1 MKKILFYTTFLTQGG
16 GIEVVTVRYINK
28 FIENGYKV
36 DLYIDYD
43 MGEENIREKE
53 IDKRVKITYLKSEKI
68 SKLIYKLRTLG
79 KEKKIYNIFLY
90 ILILAS
96 DFIVWK
102 KEVKKIEK
110 ENYDATISFFQFL
123 PSYITKVKGPKHM
136 IFLHGSVKQY
146 FEGIR
151 KYFKNSFFNKIN
163 RFDYICTVS
172 EEMRIQLKEIFPN
185 LTNKQVTIYNP
196 IDFETIESK
205 AYKRENLTLDEEKL
219 LNSSYICSVGRLDEG
234 QKDFNTLINAY
245 ANLKG
250 ENKISEKLVLVGDG
264 PDREKLENL
273 VKKLNLENYIIFL
286 GKKSNPYIWM
296 KNSKAFILSSKYE
309 GLPTVLIEALIL
321 DVPSVSSNCLTG
333 PVEILENGKYG
344 ELFNIGNIK
353 ELEKKILITLNKRE
367 KIKTRDYIEK
377 KFGSGFVA
385 LEKTFKNG
393 EKNELVIF

>member
-90 ILILAS
+90 VLILVS

-102 KEVKKIEK
+102 KEIKKIER

-123 PSYITKVKGPKHM
+123 PSYITKLKEPKHM
-136 IFLHGSVKQY
+136 IFLHGSVRQY
-146 FEGIR
+146 FEGVR

-196 IDFETIESK
+196 IDFETIENK
-205 AYKRENLTLDEEKL
+205 ACKRENLNLDEEKL
-219 LNSSYICSVGRLDEG
+219 LKNPYICSVGRLDEG

-250 ENKISEKLVLVGDG
+250 ENKISEKLILVGDG
-264 PDREKLENL
+264 PDKEKLKSL
-273 VKKLNLENYIIFL
+273 VKKLNLENDVIFL

-321 DVPSVSSNCLTG
+321 DVPSISSNCLTG
-333 PVEILENGKYG
+333 PIEILENGKFG

-353 ELEKKILITLNKRE
+353 ELEEKILITLSKVK

-377 KFGSGFVA
+377 KFGSGFEVLRKI
-385 LEKTFKNG
+385 LENK
-393 EKNELVIF
+393 EK

>member
-36 DLYIDYD
+36 DLYIDYN

-163 RFDYICTVS
+163 RFDNICTVS

-196 IDFETIESK
+196 IDFETIETK
-205 AYKRENLTLDEEKL
+205 ACKRGDLTSDEEKL

-245 ANLKG
+245 ANLK
-250 ENKISEKLVLVGDG
+250 NKISEKLVLVGDG

-273 VKKLNLENYIIFL
+273 VKELNLENYIIFL
-286 GKKSNPYIWM
+286 GKKNNPYIWM

-321 DVPSVSSNCLTG
+321 DIPSISSNCLTG
-333 PVEILENGKYG
+333 PAEILENGKYG
-344 ELFNIGNIK
+344 ELFNIGNVK
-353 ELEKKILITLNKRE
+353 ELEEKILLSLEKRE
-367 KIKTRDYIEK
+367 KIRTRDYIQR
-377 KFGSGFVA
+377 KFGSGFA
-385 LEKTFKNG
+385 TLEKVLESGDKR
-393 EKNELVIF
+393 

>member
-36 DLYIDYD
+36 DLYIDYN

-90 ILILAS
+90 ILILVS
-96 DFIVWK
+96 DFIIWK
-102 KEVKKIEK
+102 KEIKKIEK

-123 PSYITKVKGPKHM
+123 PSYITKLKGPKHM

-151 KYFKNSFFNKIN
+151 KYFKISFFNKIN

-172 EEMRIQLKEIFPN
+172 EEMRVQLKEIFPN

-196 IDFETIESK
+196 IDFETIENK
-205 AYKRENLTLDEEKL
+205 ACERGDLTLDEEEL

-234 QKDFNTLINAY
+234 QKDFSTLINAY
-245 ANLKG
+245 ANLKFN
-250 ENKISEKLVLVGDG
+250 NKISEKLVLVGDG

-273 VKKLNLENYIIFL
+273 VRELKLENDIIFL

-296 KNSKAFILSSKYE
+296 KNSKVFILSSKYE

-321 DVPSVSSNCLTG
+321 DAPSISSNCLTG

-344 ELFNIGNIK
+344 ELFNIGNVK
-353 ELEKKILITLNKRE
+353 ELEEKILITLSKVE
-367 KIKTRDYIEK
+367 KIKTKEYIKE
-377 KFGSGFVA
+377 KFGSGFEVLRKI
-385 LEKTFKNG
+385 LENK
-393 EKNELVIF
+393 EK

>member
-163 RFDYICTVS
+163 RFDNICTVS
-172 EEMRIQLKEIFPN
+172 EEMRVQLKEIFPN
-185 LTNKQVTIYNP
+185 LTNKQMTIYNP
-196 IDFETIESK
+196 IDFETIETK
-205 AYKRENLTLDEEKL
+205 ACKRGDLTSDEEKL

-245 ANLKG
+245 ANLK
-250 ENKISEKLVLVGDG
+250 NKISEKLVLVGDG

-273 VKKLNLENYIIFL
+273 VKELNLENYIIFL
-286 GKKSNPYIWM
+286 GKKNNPYIWM

-321 DVPSVSSNCLTG
+321 DIPSISSNCLTG
-333 PVEILENGKYG
+333 PAEILENGKYG
-344 ELFNIGNIK
+344 ELFNIGNVK
-353 ELEKKILITLNKRE
+353 ELEEKILLSLEKRE
-367 KIKTRDYIEK
+367 KIRTRDYIQR
-377 KFGSGFVA
+377 KFGSGFA
-385 LEKTFKNG
+385 TLEKVLESGDKR
-393 EKNELVIF
+393 

>member
-90 ILILAS
+90 IVILVS
-96 DFIVWK
+96 DFIIWK
-102 KEVKKIEK
+102 KEAKKIEK

-123 PSYITKVKGPKHM
+123 PSYITKVKGSKHM

-172 EEMRIQLKEIFPN
+172 EEMRVQLKEIFPN
-185 LTNKQVTIYNP
+185 LTNSQVTIYNP
-196 IDFETIESK
+196 IDFETIENK
-205 AYKRENLTLDEEKL
+205 AFKRENLTLDEEKL

-245 ANLKG
+245 ANLK
-250 ENKISEKLVLVGDG
+250 NKSKIDAKLVLVGDG

-273 VKKLNLENYIIFL
+273 VKELKLENNIIFL

-296 KNSKAFILSSKYE
+296 KNSKVFILSSKYE

-321 DVPSVSSNCLTG
+321 DVPSISSNCLTG

-344 ELFNIGNIK
+344 ELFNIGNVK
-353 ELEKKILITLNKRE
+353 ELEEKILLTLNKIE
-367 KIKTRDYIEK
+367 KIKTKEYIK
-377 KFGSGFVA
+377 RKFGSGFETFEKV
-385 LEKTFKNG
+385 LENG
-393 EKNELVIF
+393 DKR

>member
-36 DLYIDYD
+36 DLYIDYN

-79 KEKKIYNIFLY
+79 KEKKIYNVFLY
-90 ILILAS
+90 ILILIS

-102 KEVKKIEK
+102 KEINKIER

-123 PSYITKVKGPKHM
+123 PSYITKVNGPKHM

-151 KYFKNSFFNKIN
+151 KYFKSSFFNKIN
-163 RFDYICTVS
+163 KFDYICTVS

-185 LTNKQVTIYNP
+185 LTNEQVTVYNP
-196 IDFETIESK
+196 IDFENIETK
-205 AYKRENLTLDEEKL
+205 AYERRDLTPDEEKL
-219 LNSSYICSVGRLDEG
+219 LDSSYICSVGRLDEG

-245 ANLKG
+245 ANLKIK
-250 ENKISEKLVLVGDG
+250 NKINEKLILVGDG
-264 PDREKLENL
+264 PDRERLENL
-273 VKKLNLENYIIFL
+273 VKELKVEGDIIFI

-321 DVPSVSSNCLTG
+321 DVPSISSNCLTG
-333 PVEILENGKYG
+333 PVEILENGKFG
-344 ELFNIGNIK
+344 ELFNIGDIK
-353 ELEKKILITLNKRE
+353 ELEEKLLLTLSKIE
-367 KIKTRDYIEK
+367 KIKTKEYIK
-377 KFGSGFVA
+377 RKFGSGFEVLRKI
-385 LEKTFKNG
+385 LENK
-393 EKNELVIF
+393 EK

>member
-90 ILILAS
+90 VLILVS

-102 KEVKKIEK
+102 KEIKKIEK
-110 ENYDATISFFQFL
+110 ENYDVTISFFQFL

-151 KYFKNSFFNKIN
+151 KYFKDSFFNKIN
-163 RFDYICTVS
+163 KFDYICTVS
-172 EEMRIQLKEIFPN
+172 EEMRVQLKEIFPN
-185 LTNKQVTIYNP
+185 LANKQVTIYNP
-196 IDFETIESK
+196 IDFETIENK
-205 AYKRENLTLDEEKL
+205 ACERGDLTSDEEEV
-219 LNSSYICSVGRLDEG
+219 LNSPYICSVGRLDEG

-245 ANLKG
+245 ANLKVN
-250 ENKISEKLVLVGDG
+250 NKIREKLVLVGDG

-273 VKKLNLENYIIFL
+273 VRELKLENDIIFL

-296 KNSKAFILSSKYE
+296 KNSKVFILSSKYE

-321 DVPSVSSNCLTG
+321 DVTSISSNCLTG
-333 PVEILENGKYG
+333 PVEILENGKFG
-344 ELFNIGNIK
+344 ELFNIGNVK
-353 ELEKKILITLNKRE
+353 ELEEKILITLSKAE
-367 KIKTRDYIEK
+367 KIKTKEYIKE
-377 KFGSGFVA
+377 KFGSGFEVLRKI
-385 LEKTFKNG
+385 LENK
-393 EKNELVIF
+393 EK

>member
-28 FIENGYKV
+28 FIENGYKI
-36 DLYIDYD
+36 DLYIDYN
-43 MGEENIREKE
+43 MGEENVREKE

-90 ILILAS
+90 ILILVS

-102 KEVKKIEK
+102 KEIKKIEK

-245 ANLKG
+245 ANLKFD
-250 ENKISEKLVLVGDG
+250 NKISEKLVLVGDG

-273 VKKLNLENYIIFL
+273 VKKLNLKDNVIFL

-296 KNSKAFILSSKYE
+296 KNSKTFILSSKYE

-321 DVPSVSSNCLTG
+321 DVPSISSNCLTG

-344 ELFNIGNIK
+344 ELFNIGNLK
-353 ELEKKILITLNKRE
+353 ELEEKILITLNKRE
-367 KIKTRDYIEK
+367 KIKTRDYIER
-377 KFGSGFVA
+377 KFGISFKI
-385 LEKTFKNG
+385 LEN
-393 EKNELVIF
+393 LIDYRR

>member
-36 DLYIDYD
+36 DLYIDYN
-43 MGEENIREKE
+43 MGEENVREKE

-90 ILILAS
+90 ILILVS

-102 KEVKKIEK
+102 KEIKKIEK

-123 PSYITKVKGPKHM
+123 PSYITKGKGPKHM

-172 EEMRIQLKEIFPN
+172 EEMRSQLKEIFPN

-196 IDFETIESK
+196 IDFETIENK
-205 AYKRENLTLDEEKL
+205 ACKRENLTLDEEKL
-219 LNSSYICSVGRLDEG
+219 LKNPYICSVGRLDEG

-245 ANLKG
+245 ANLKV

-273 VKKLNLENYIIFL
+273 AKKLNLENDVIFL

-321 DVPSVSSNCLTG
+321 DVPSISSSCLTG
-333 PVEILENGKYG
+333 PVEILENGKFG
-344 ELFNIGNIK
+344 ELFNIGNVK
-353 ELEKKILITLNKRE
+353 ELEEKILITLSKVE
-367 KIKTRDYIEK
+367 KIKTRDYIER
-377 KFGSGFVA
+377 KFGIGFKI
-385 LEKTFKNG
+385 LEN
-393 EKNELVIF
+393 LIDYRR

>member
-90 ILILAS
+90 ILILVS

-102 KEVKKIEK
+102 KEIKKIRR

-136 IFLHGSVKQY
+136 IFLHGSVRQY

-151 KYFKNSFFNKIN
+151 KYFKNSFFNKID

-172 EEMRIQLKEIFPN
+172 EEMRVQLKEIFPN

-196 IDFETIESK
+196 IDFETIETK
-205 AYKRENLTLDEEKL
+205 ACKRGDLTSAEEKL

-245 ANLKG
+245 ANLKV

-273 VKKLNLENYIIFL
+273 VRELKLENDIIFL

-296 KNSKAFILSSKYE
+296 KNSKVFILSSKYE

-321 DVPSVSSNCLTG
+321 DAPSISSNCLTG

-344 ELFNIGNIK
+344 ELFNIGNVK
-353 ELEKKILITLNKRE
+353 ELEEKILITLSKVE
-367 KIKTRDYIEK
+367 KIKTKEYIKE
-377 KFGSGFVA
+377 KFGSGFEVLRKI
-385 LEKTFKNG
+385 LENK
-393 EKNELVIF
+393 EK

>member
-90 ILILAS
+90 ILILVS

-102 KEVKKIEK
+102 KEIKKIRR

-136 IFLHGSVKQY
+136 IFLHGSVRQY

-172 EEMRIQLKEIFPN
+172 EEMRVQLKEIFPN

-196 IDFETIESK
+196 IDFETIENK
-205 AYKRENLTLDEEKL
+205 ACERGDLTLDEEKL

-234 QKDFNTLINAY
+234 QKDFSTLINAY
-245 ANLKG
+245 ANLKFN
-250 ENKISEKLVLVGDG
+250 NKISEKLVLVGDG

-273 VKKLNLENYIIFL
+273 VRELKLENDIIFL

-321 DVPSVSSNCLTG
+321 DVPSISSNCLTG
-333 PVEILENGKYG
+333 PVEILENGKFG
-344 ELFNIGNIK
+344 ELFNIGNVK
-353 ELEKKILITLNKRE
+353 ELEEKILLILSKVE
-367 KIKTRDYIEK
+367 KIKTKEYIKE
-377 KFGSGFVA
+377 KFGSGFEVLRKI
-385 LEKTFKNG
+385 LENK
-393 EKNELVIF
+393 EK

>member
-53 IDKRVKITYLKSEKI
+53 IDKRVKITYLKSEKN

-90 ILILAS
+90 ILILVS
-96 DFIVWK
+96 DFIIWK
-102 KEVKKIEK
+102 KEIKKIEK

-123 PSYITKVKGPKHM
+123 PSYITKLKGPKHM

-172 EEMRIQLKEIFPN
+172 EEMRVQLKEIFPN

-196 IDFETIESK
+196 IDFETIENK
-205 AYKRENLTLDEEKL
+205 ACERGDLTSAEEKL

-245 ANLKG
+245 ANLKV
-250 ENKISEKLVLVGDG
+250 ENKISEKLILVGDG
-264 PDREKLENL
+264 PDKEKLKSL
-273 VKKLNLENYIIFL
+273 VKKLNLENDVIFL

-321 DVPSVSSNCLTG
+321 DVPSISSNCLTG
-333 PVEILENGKYG
+333 PIEILENGKFG

-353 ELEKKILITLNKRE
+353 ELEEKILITLSKVK

-377 KFGSGFVA
+377 KFGSGFEVLRKI
-385 LEKTFKNG
+385 LENK
-393 EKNELVIF
+393 EK

>member
-53 IDKRVKITYLKSEKI
+53 IDKRVKITYLKSEKN

-79 KEKKIYNIFLY
+79 KEKKVYNIFLY
-90 ILILAS
+90 ILILVS
-96 DFIVWK
+96 DFIIWK
-102 KEVKKIEK
+102 KEIKKIEK

-123 PSYITKVKGPKHM
+123 PSYITKLKGPKHM

-151 KYFKNSFFNKIN
+151 KHFKNSFFNKIN

-172 EEMRIQLKEIFPN
+172 EEMRVQLKEIFPN

-196 IDFETIESK
+196 IDFETIENK
-205 AYKRENLTLDEEKL
+205 ACERGDLTSAEEKL

-245 ANLKG
+245 ANLKV
-250 ENKISEKLVLVGDG
+250 ENKISEKLILVGDG
-264 PDREKLENL
+264 PDKEKLKSL
-273 VKKLNLENYIIFL
+273 VKKLNLENDVIFL

-321 DVPSVSSNCLTG
+321 DVPSISSNCLTG
-333 PVEILENGKYG
+333 PIEILENGKFG

-353 ELEKKILITLNKRE
+353 ELEEKILITLSKVK

-377 KFGSGFVA
+377 KFGSGFEVLRKI
-385 LEKTFKNG
+385 LENK
-393 EKNELVIF
+393 EK

>member
-90 ILILAS
+90 ILILVS

-102 KEVKKIEK
+102 KEIKKIEK
-110 ENYDATISFFQFL
+110 ENYDVTISFFQFL
-123 PSYITKVKGPKHM
+123 PSYITKVKGLKHM
-136 IFLHGSVKQY
+136 IFLHGSIKQY

-163 RFDYICTVS
+163 RFDYICSVS
-172 EEMRIQLKEIFPN
+172 EEMRVQLKEIFPN

-196 IDFETIESK
+196 IDFENIEIK
-205 AYKRENLTLDEEKL
+205 ACERENLTFYEEGL

-245 ANLKG
+245 VNLKI

-273 VKKLNLENYIIFL
+273 VKKLKMEEDIIFL

-321 DVPSVSSNCLTG
+321 DVPSISSNCLTG
-333 PVEILENGKYG
+333 PVEILENGKFG
-344 ELFNIGNIK
+344 ELFNIGNVK
-353 ELEKKILITLNKRE
+353 ELEQKILITLNKRE
-367 KIKTRDYIEK
+367 KVKTRNYIER
-377 KFGSGFVA
+377 KFGIGFKI
-385 LEKTFKNG
+385 LEN
-393 EKNELVIF
+393 LIDYRR

>member
-53 IDKRVKITYLKSEKI
+53 IDKKVKINYLKSEKI

-79 KEKKIYNIFLY
+79 KEKKVYNIFLY
-90 ILILAS
+90 ILILVS

-102 KEVKKIEK
+102 KEIKRIER

-172 EEMRIQLKEIFPN
+172 EEMRVQLKEIFLN
-185 LTNKQVTIYNP
+185 LTNSQVTIYNP
-196 IDFETIESK
+196 IDFETIENK
-205 AYKRENLTLDEEKL
+205 AFKRENLTLDEEKL

-245 ANLKG
+245 ANLK
-250 ENKISEKLVLVGDG
+250 NKSKIDAKLVLVGDG

-273 VKKLNLENYIIFL
+273 VKELKLENDIIFL
-286 GKKSNPYIWM
+286 GKKSNPYIWI
-296 KNSKAFILSSKYE
+296 KNSKVFILSSKYE
-309 GLPTVLIEALIL
+309 GLPTVLIEALVL
-321 DVPSVSSNCLTG
+321 DIPSISSNCLTG
-333 PVEILENGKYG
+333 PAEILENGKYG
-344 ELFNIGNIK
+344 ELFNIGNAK
-353 ELEKKILITLNKRE
+353 ELEEKILLTLEKRE
-367 KIKTRDYIEK
+367 KIKTRDYIER
-377 KFGSGFVA
+377 KFGSGFA
-385 LEKTFKNG
+385 TLEKVLENG
-393 EKNELVIF
+393 DKR

>member
-53 IDKRVKITYLKSEKI
+53 IDKRVKITYLKSEKN

-90 ILILAS
+90 ILILVS
-96 DFIVWK
+96 DFIIWK
-102 KEVKKIEK
+102 KEIKKIEK

-123 PSYITKVKGPKHM
+123 PSYITKLKGPKHM

-172 EEMRIQLKEIFPN
+172 EEMRVQLKEIFPN

-196 IDFETIESK
+196 IDFKTIENK
-205 AYKRENLTLDEEKL
+205 ACERGDLTSAEEKL

-245 ANLKG
+245 ANLKV
-250 ENKISEKLVLVGDG
+250 ENKISEKLILVGDG
-264 PDREKLENL
+264 PDKEKLKSL
-273 VKKLNLENYIIFL
+273 VKKLNLENDVIFL

-321 DVPSVSSNCLTG
+321 DVPSISSNCLTG
-333 PVEILENGKYG
+333 PIEILENGKFG

-353 ELEKKILITLNKRE
+353 ELEEKILITLSKVK

-377 KFGSGFVA
+377 KFGSGFEVLRKI
-385 LEKTFKNG
+385 LENK
-393 EKNELVIF
+393 EK

>member
-53 IDKRVKITYLKSEKI
+53 IDKKVKITYLKSEKI

-79 KEKKIYNIFLY
+79 KEKKVYNIFLY
-90 ILILAS
+90 ILILVS

-102 KEVKKIEK
+102 KEIKKIER

-123 PSYITKVKGPKHM
+123 PSYITKIKGPKHM

-151 KYFKNSFFNKIN
+151 KHFKNSFFNKIN

-196 IDFETIESK
+196 IDFETIENK
-205 AYKRENLTLDEEKL
+205 ACERENLTLDEEKL

-245 ANLKG
+245 ANLK
-250 ENKISEKLVLVGDG
+250 NKSKIDAKLVLVGDG

-273 VKKLNLENYIIFL
+273 VKELKLENDIIFL
-286 GKKSNPYIWM
+286 RKKSNPYIWM
-296 KNSKAFILSSKYE
+296 KNSKVFILSSKYE
-309 GLPTVLIEALIL
+309 GLPTVLIEALVL
-321 DVPSVSSNCLTG
+321 DIPSISSNCLTG

-344 ELFNIGNIK
+344 ELFNIGNAK
-353 ELEKKILITLNKRE
+353 ELEEKILLTLEKRE
-367 KIKTRDYIEK
+367 KIKTRDYIER
-377 KFGSGFVA
+377 KFGSGFA
-385 LEKTFKNG
+385 TLEKVLENG
-393 EKNELVIF
+393 DKR

>member
-36 DLYIDYD
+36 DLYIDYN

-90 ILILAS
+90 VLILVS

-102 KEVKKIEK
+102 KEIKKIER

-123 PSYITKVKGPKHM
+123 PSYITKLKEPKHM
-136 IFLHGSVKQY
+136 IFLHGSVRQY
-146 FEGIR
+146 FEGVR

-196 IDFETIESK
+196 IDFETIENK
-205 AYKRENLTLDEEKL
+205 ACKRENLNLDEEKL
-219 LNSSYICSVGRLDEG
+219 LKNPYICSVGRLDEG

-250 ENKISEKLVLVGDG
+250 ENKISEKLILVGDG
-264 PDREKLENL
+264 PDKEKLKSL
-273 VKKLNLENYIIFL
+273 VKKLNLENDVIFL

-321 DVPSVSSNCLTG
+321 DVPSISSNCLTG
-333 PVEILENGKYG
+333 PIEILENGKFG

-353 ELEKKILITLNKRE
+353 ELEEKILITLSKVK

-377 KFGSGFVA
+377 KFGSGFEVLRKI
-385 LEKTFKNG
+385 LENK
-393 EKNELVIF
+393 EK

>member
-90 ILILAS
+90 ILILVS

-102 KEVKKIEK
+102 KEIKKIRR

-136 IFLHGSVKQY
+136 IFLHGSVRQY

-151 KYFKNSFFNKIN
+151 KYFKNSFFNKID

-172 EEMRIQLKEIFPN
+172 EEMRVQLKEIFPN

-196 IDFETIESK
+196 IDFETIETK
-205 AYKRENLTLDEEKL
+205 ACKRGDLTSAEEKL

-245 ANLKG
+245 ANLKV
-250 ENKISEKLVLVGDG
+250 ENKISEKLILVGDG
-264 PDREKLENL
+264 PDKEKLKSL
-273 VKKLNLENYIIFL
+273 VKKLNLENDVIFL

-321 DVPSVSSNCLTG
+321 DVPSISSNCLTG
-333 PVEILENGKYG
+333 PIEILENGKFG

-353 ELEKKILITLNKRE
+353 ELEEKILITLSKVK

-377 KFGSGFVA
+377 KFGSGFEVLRKI
-385 LEKTFKNG
+385 LENK
-393 EKNELVIF
+393 EK

>member
-90 ILILAS
+90 ILILVS

-102 KEVKKIEK
+102 KEIKKIER

-163 RFDYICTVS
+163 RFNYICTVS
-172 EEMRIQLKEIFPN
+172 EEMRVQLKEIFPN

-196 IDFETIESK
+196 IDFEIIETK
-205 AYKRENLTLDEEKL
+205 ACEKEDLTSDEEKL

-245 ANLKG
+245 ANLKN
-250 ENKISEKLVLVGDG
+250 ENKIDEKLILVGDG
-264 PDREKLENL
+264 PDREKLESL
-273 VKKLNLENYIIFL
+273 VKKLNLENEIIFL
-286 GKKSNPYIWM
+286 GKKSNPYVWM

-321 DVPSVSSNCLTG
+321 DVPSISSNCLTG
-333 PVEILENGKYG
+333 PVEIFENGKYG
-344 ELFNIGNIK
+344 ELFNIGKIK
-353 ELEKKILITLNKRE
+353 ELKEKILIILNKIE
-367 KIKTRDYIEK
+367 KTKTKDYIEK
-377 KFGSGFVA
+377 KFGSGFET
-385 LEKTFKNG
+385 LEKVLESGDKR
-393 EKNELVIF
+393 

>member
-36 DLYIDYD
+36 DLYIDYN

-163 RFDYICTVS
+163 RFDNICTVS
-172 EEMRIQLKEIFPN
+172 EEMRVQLKEIFPN
-185 LTNKQVTIYNP
+185 LTNKQMTIYNP
-196 IDFETIESK
+196 IDFETIETK
-205 AYKRENLTLDEEKL
+205 ACKRGDLTSDEEKL

-245 ANLKG
+245 ANLK
-250 ENKISEKLVLVGDG
+250 NKISEKLVLVGDG

-273 VKKLNLENYIIFL
+273 VKELNLENYIIFL
-286 GKKSNPYIWM
+286 GKKNNPYIWM

-321 DVPSVSSNCLTG
+321 DIPSISSNCLTG
-333 PVEILENGKYG
+333 PAEILENGKYG
-344 ELFNIGNIK
+344 ELFNIGNVK
-353 ELEKKILITLNKRE
+353 ELEEKILLSLEKRE
-367 KIKTRDYIEK
+367 KIRTRDYIQR
-377 KFGSGFVA
+377 KFGSGFA
-385 LEKTFKNG
+385 TLEKVLESGDKR
-393 EKNELVIF
+393 

>member
-28 FIENGYKV
+28 FIENGYKI
-36 DLYIDYD
+36 DLYIDYN
-43 MGEENIREKE
+43 MGEENVREKE

-90 ILILAS
+90 ILILVS

-102 KEVKKIEK
+102 KEIKKIEK

-163 RFDYICTVS
+163 RFDYVCTVS
-172 EEMRIQLKEIFPN
+172 EEMRVQLKEIFPD
-185 LTNKQVTIYNP
+185 LTNKQTTIYNP
-196 IDFETIESK
+196 IDFETIENK
-205 AYKRENLTLDEEKL
+205 ACERENLTLDEKEL
-219 LNSSYICSVGRLDEG
+219 LNNPYICSVGRLDEG
-234 QKDFNTLINAY
+234 QKDFNILINAY
-245 ANLKG
+245 ANLKV

-264 PDREKLENL
+264 PDKEKLENL
-273 VKKLNLENYIIFL
+273 VKKLNLENDIIFL

-296 KNSKAFILSSKYE
+296 KNSKVFILSSKYE

-321 DVPSVSSNCLTG
+321 DVPSISSNCLTG

-344 ELFNIGNIK
+344 ELFNIGNVK
-353 ELEKKILITLNKRE
+353 ELEEKILITLNKRE
-367 KIKTRDYIEK
+367 KVKTRNYIER
-377 KFGSGFVA
+377 KFGIGFKI
-385 LEKTFKNG
+385 LEN
-393 EKNELVIF
+393 LIDYRR

>member
-53 IDKRVKITYLKSEKI
+53 IDKKVKINYLKSEKI

-79 KEKKIYNIFLY
+79 KEKKVYNIFLY
-90 ILILAS
+90 ILILVS

-102 KEVKKIEK
+102 KEIKKIEK

-172 EEMRIQLKEIFPN
+172 EEMRVQLKEIFLN
-185 LTNKQVTIYNP
+185 LTNSQVTIYNP
-196 IDFETIESK
+196 IDFETIENK
-205 AYKRENLTLDEEKL
+205 AFKRENLTLDEEKL

-245 ANLKG
+245 ANLK
-250 ENKISEKLVLVGDG
+250 NKSKIDEKLVLVGDG

-273 VKKLNLENYIIFL
+273 VKELKLENDIIFL
-286 GKKSNPYIWM
+286 GKKSNPYIWI
-296 KNSKAFILSSKYE
+296 KNSKVFILSSKYE
-309 GLPTVLIEALIL
+309 GLPTVLIEALVL
-321 DVPSVSSNCLTG
+321 DIPSISSNCLTG
-333 PVEILENGKYG
+333 PAEILENGKYG
-344 ELFNIGNIK
+344 ELFNIGNAK
-353 ELEKKILITLNKRE
+353 ELEEKILLTLEKRE
-367 KIKTRDYIEK
+367 KIKTRDYIER
-377 KFGSGFVA
+377 KFGSGFA
-385 LEKTFKNG
+385 TLEKVLENG
-393 EKNELVIF
+393 DKR

>member
-90 ILILAS
+90 ILILVS

-102 KEVKKIEK
+102 KEIKKIER

-123 PSYITKVKGPKHM
+123 PSYITKVKGPRHM

-163 RFDYICTVS
+163 RFDYVCTVS
-172 EEMRIQLKEIFPN
+172 EEMRVQLKEIFPN

-196 IDFETIESK
+196 IDFETIENK
-205 AYKRENLTLDEEKL
+205 ACEIGGLTLKEEEL
-219 LNSSYICSVGRLDEG
+219 LNSPYICSVGRLDEG

-250 ENKISEKLVLVGDG
+250 ENKINEKLVLVGDG
-264 PDREKLENL
+264 PDKGKLEDL
-273 VKKLNLENYIIFL
+273 VKKLNLENDIIFL

-296 KNSKAFILSSKYE
+296 KNSKVFILSSKYE

-321 DVPSVSSNCLTG
+321 DVPSISSNCLTG
-333 PVEILENGKYG
+333 PVEILENGKFG
-344 ELFNIGNIK
+344 ELFNIENVK
-353 ELEKKILITLNKRE
+353 ELEEKILITLGKIE
-367 KIKTRDYIEK
+367 KIKTREYIKE
-377 KFGSGFVA
+377 KFGNGFKVLRKI
-385 LEKTFKNG
+385 LENK
-393 EKNELVIF
+393 EK

>member
-90 ILILAS
+90 VLILIS

-102 KEVKKIEK
+102 KEIKKIER

-136 IFLHGSVKQY
+136 IFLHGSVRQY

-172 EEMRIQLKEIFPN
+172 EEMRVQLKEIFPN
-185 LTNKQVTIYNP
+185 LTNKQVTVYNP
-196 IDFETIESK
+196 IDFETIENK
-205 AYKRENLTLDEEKL
+205 ACERENLTSDEEKL
-219 LNSSYICSVGRLDEG
+219 LNSPYICSVGRLDEG

-245 ANLKG
+245 ANLK
-250 ENKISEKLVLVGDG
+250 NKIDEKLVLVGDG
-264 PDREKLENL
+264 PDREKLANL
-273 VKKLNLENYIIFL
+273 VKKLNLEKDIIFL

-321 DVPSVSSNCLTG
+321 DIPSISSNCLTG
-333 PVEILENGKYG
+333 PIEILENGKFG

-353 ELEKKILITLNKRE
+353 ELEEKILITLSKVK

-377 KFGSGFVA
+377 KFGSGFEVLRKI
-385 LEKTFKNG
+385 LEESVNL
-393 EKNELVIF
+393 E

>member
-1 MKKILFYTTFLTQGG
+1 MKKVLFYTTFLTQGG

-36 DLYIDYD
+36 DLYIDYN
-43 MGEENIREKE
+43 MGEENVREKE

-90 ILILAS
+90 ILILVS

-102 KEVKKIEK
+102 KEIKKIEK

-123 PSYITKVKGPKHM
+123 PSYITKGKGPKHM

-172 EEMRIQLKEIFPN
+172 EEMRSQLKEIFPN

-196 IDFETIESK
+196 IDFETIENK
-205 AYKRENLTLDEEKL
+205 ACKRENLTLDEEKL
-219 LNSSYICSVGRLDEG
+219 LKNPYICSVGRLDEG

-245 ANLKG
+245 ANLKV

-273 VKKLNLENYIIFL
+273 AKKLNLENDVIFL

-321 DVPSVSSNCLTG
+321 DVPSISSNCLTG

-344 ELFNIGNIK
+344 ELFNIGNVK
-353 ELEKKILITLNKRE
+353 ELEEKILITLSKVE
-367 KIKTRDYIEK
+367 KIKTRDYIER
-377 KFGSGFVA
+377 KFGIGFKI
-385 LEKTFKNG
+385 LEN
-393 EKNELVIF
+393 LIDYRR

>member
-36 DLYIDYD
+36 DLYIDYN

-90 ILILAS
+90 VLILVS
-96 DFIVWK
+96 DFIIWK
-102 KEVKKIEK
+102 KEIKKIEK

-172 EEMRIQLKEIFPN
+172 EEMRVQLKEIFPN
-185 LTNKQVTIYNP
+185 LTNKQVTVYNP
-196 IDFETIESK
+196 IDFETIENK
-205 AYKRENLTLDEEKL
+205 ACKRGDLSSDEEEL

-234 QKDFNTLINAY
+234 QKDFSTLINAY

-273 VKKLNLENYIIFL
+273 VKKLNLENDIIFL

-296 KNSKAFILSSKYE
+296 KNSKVFILSSKYE

-321 DVPSVSSNCLTG
+321 DVPSISSDCLTG
-333 PVEILENGKYG
+333 PVEILENGKFG

-353 ELEKKILITLNKRE
+353 ELEEKILVTLNKRE
-367 KIKTRDYIEK
+367 KIKTREYVER
-377 KFGSGFVA
+377 KFGSGFKILKKI
-385 LEKTFKNG
+385 LENK
-393 EKNELVIF
+393 EK

>member
-90 ILILAS
+90 VLILVS

-102 KEVKKIEK
+102 KEIKKIER

-123 PSYITKVKGPKHM
+123 PSYITKLKEPKHM
-136 IFLHGSVKQY
+136 IFLHGSVRQY
-146 FEGIR
+146 FEGVR

-185 LTNKQVTIYNP
+185 LTNEQVTIYNP
-196 IDFETIESK
+196 IDFETIENK
-205 AYKRENLTLDEEKL
+205 ACKRENLNLDEEKL
-219 LNSSYICSVGRLDEG
+219 LKNPYICSVGRLDEG

-250 ENKISEKLVLVGDG
+250 ENKISEKLILVGDG
-264 PDREKLENL
+264 PDKEKLKSL
-273 VKKLNLENYIIFL
+273 VKKLNLENDVIFL

-321 DVPSVSSNCLTG
+321 DVPSISSNCLTG
-333 PVEILENGKYG
+333 PIEILENGKFG

-353 ELEKKILITLNKRE
+353 ELEEKILITLSKVK

-377 KFGSGFVA
+377 KFGSGFEVLRKI
-385 LEKTFKNG
+385 LENK
-393 EKNELVIF
+393 EK